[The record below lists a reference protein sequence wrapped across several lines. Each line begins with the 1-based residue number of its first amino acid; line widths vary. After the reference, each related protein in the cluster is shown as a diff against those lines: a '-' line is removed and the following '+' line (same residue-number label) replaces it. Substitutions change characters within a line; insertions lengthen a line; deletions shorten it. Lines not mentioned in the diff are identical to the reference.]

1 MLFYFAVTK
10 NFLRCLLLQHHEKM
24 SLSHSIIAFTMI
36 SNRSFNASSS
46 QFSKISW
53 SINQHWILYQRHCYL
68 VTTYFQLHPTLISKI
83 DVTQMFFIYLCY
95 VAIIPIVAKFGNWKM
110 DLISLRSILL
120 LPTWIITWWISLQS
134 RLQIAKACKSFM
146 LLIVSY
152 AFKQTLYVFH
162 HVIYTLLENVFVNFW
177 ALLSKKILEISY
189 FNG

>member
-1 MLFYFAVTK
+1 MLSKSQRFASSFRILQIRWRPNVLFYFAVTK

-36 SNRSFNASSS
+36 SNRSFNASSN

-68 VTTYFQLHPTLISKI
+68 VTTYFSTSSNTDFKDRCNS
-83 DVTQMFFIYLCY
+83 DVFIYLCY
-95 VAIIPIVAKFGNWKM
+95 VAIIPIDAKFGNWKM

-134 RLQIAKACKSFM
+134 RLQIAKTCKSFV
-146 LLIVSY
+146 LLILSY
-152 AFKQTLYVFH
+152 AFEQTLYVFH
-162 HVIYTLLENVFVNFW
+162 HVIYI
-177 ALLSKKILEISY
+177 LS
-189 FNG
+189 